1 MAIVHYDP
9 SIDFFS
15 NKLGTFV
22 YYRNRST
29 PCVRRWVMPRNPRT
43 ELQQHGRR
51 CFADAVRLWQGLEP
65 YKKSQWNRRALAR
78 HISGYNLFISEHLK
92 ATWADGSAVIPGS
105 SFFVHD
111 EPLRSR
117 SVSRRSVDRSEY
129 IRSSPRKNGGN
140 T

>member
-15 NKLGTFV
+15 NKLGNFV

-65 YKKSQWNRRALAR
+65 YKKGQWNRKALVR

-92 ATWADGSAVIPGS
+92 ATWADASTAMKGS
-105 SFFVHD
+105 SFFIHD
-111 EPLRSR
+111 KPLRSR
-117 SVSRRSVDRSEY
+117 SVFRPNMVHRPGKRRS
-129 IRSSPRKNGGN
+129 SSADG
-140 T
+140 